1 MIRFSSLTPPVVVCL
16 SILLIVLPGA
26 AMGSQQ
32 ARGRPRIAIAL
43 SGGASLGFAH
53 IGVLRYLE
61 EHRIPI
67 DAIAG
72 TSIGGLLGGLYATGH
87 SADDLERIVQ
97 DGDWDALLRSTSRF
111 EDRSVSEKQEWNR
124 VTGFYSIP
132 LGSSLSLPSG
142 IHSGQALVQLLS
154 GETAAYWDV
163 QDFDNLPIP
172 FRCVATDLLSGEA
185 FVLGEGRLPQALR
198 ATMAI
203 PGIFTPVDWK
213 GRLLADGGLVNN
225 LPTDVAKSMGA
236 DAVIGVT
243 LRVAPTNIH
252 ELRTLTE
259 VVRQTIN
266 IAVTQNEQRN
276 RSLANVE
283 ITVELGNR
291 SSLNFQDAK
300 SVIDAGYRA
309 ASLNEAA
316 LQRFSVSQEE
326 WEAYLRQRA
335 SRLRMIPASGRVV
348 QVSANNSAI
357 AQSAR
362 SELTRKAD
370 GVSTANLELTLN
382 RLSAVASLPN
392 AFFGWR
398 TTPSPSGYHV
408 ELDSRRGT
416 EVMLRPSFFYQLSG
430 REPGRPTLRIAAS
443 ATPKDAYKSRFVG
456 ALFIGSDPGVSF
468 EYYHPFGGSALFI
481 APGLAF
487 DRTRFSEYTPQGR
500 SDQTRMRSSGTL
512 YFGFGTWR
520 QVQLRAGVRG
530 GFDSYSNAGAGSLA
544 PVSNTGFANPEIVG
558 IINSQDSGIL
568 PARGLRVNARSG
580 YSFRKRSFPYLEMN
594 FDHFQPVARDLSLFV
609 TGRADTSMGQRLT
622 FYDQFTAGGLGQL
635 DAYRYQEIRGD
646 TILMGGMGLMYRG
659 MNPKSA
665 SFRPIWGAWYDAA
678 AVDPQT
684 ATSNS
689 KRSLAAA
696 VFAPTPLGLVG
707 LSVGTDLKGSTRW
720 RLSIGSFWNRP

>member
-1 MIRFSSLTPPVVVCL
+1 MKRFRSCTRAFIVCL
-16 SILLIVLPGA
+16 LIALPAVLTA
-26 AMGSQQ
+26 QQ
-32 ARGRPRIAIAL
+32 ARRPRIAIAL

-61 EHRIPI
+61 EHRIPV

-87 SADDLERIVQ
+87 SADDLEKIVQ
-97 DGDWDALLRSTSRF
+97 DGDWDALLRSTSQY

-124 VTGFYSIP
+124 ITGFYSIP
-132 LGSSLSLPSG
+132 LGGSLSLPSG

-154 GETAAYWDV
+154 GKTAAYWDV
-163 QDFDNLPIP
+163 QNFDNLPIP

-185 FVLGEGRLPQALR
+185 FVLSEGRLPQALR

-225 LPTDVAKSMGA
+225 LPTDVAKNMGA
-236 DAVIGVT
+236 DVVIGVT
-243 LRVAPTNIH
+243 LRVAPTTVH

-283 ITVELGNR
+283 IIVELGNR

-309 ASLNEAA
+309 AQQNESA
-316 LQRFSVSQEE
+316 LQRFSVSETE
-326 WEAYLRQRA
+326 WQDYLRQKA
-335 SRLRMIPASGRVV
+335 SRERTMPASGRVV
-348 QVSANNSAI
+348 QVSADNASIAKSATT
-357 AQSAR
+357 
-362 SELTRKAD
+362 ELQRKAGD
-370 GVSTANLELTLN
+370 GISTARLEQTLN
-382 RLSAVASLPN
+382 RLSAVAALPN

-398 TTPSPSGYHV
+398 AAPSPAGYQV
-408 ELDSRRGT
+408 ELDSRKGT
-416 EVMLRPSFFYQLSG
+416 EVLLRPSFFYQLSG

-443 ATPKDAYKSRFVG
+443 ATPKDAYKARFVG
-456 ALFIGSDPGVSF
+456 ALFIGSDPGVSL
-468 EYYHPFGGSALFI
+468 EYYHPFSGSAYFV
-481 APGLAF
+481 APGFSF

-500 SDQTRMRSSGTL
+500 SDQTRTRSSGAL
-512 YFGFGTWR
+512 YFGAGTWR
-520 QVQLRAGVRG
+520 QVQLRAGIRG
-530 GFDSYSNAGAGSLA
+530 GFDSYSSAAVGGAA
-544 PVSNTGFANPEIVG
+544 PVSNTGFANPEVVG
-558 IINSQDSGIL
+558 IINSQDSGTL
-568 PARGLRVNARSG
+568 PTRGLRVNARSG
-580 YSFRKRSFPYLEMN
+580 YSFRKHSFPYLEMN

-609 TGRADTSMGQRLT
+609 TGRVDTSMGRRLT
-622 FYDQFTAGGLGQL
+622 FYDQYTAGGLGQL

-646 TILMGGMGLMYRG
+646 SLLIGGLGFIYRG
-659 MNPKSA
+659 MNPKNA
-665 SFRPIWGAWYDAA
+665 SFRPIWGAWYNAA
-678 AVDPQT
+678 AVDPRTTNSYSKQS
-684 ATSNS
+684 AT
-689 KRSLAAA
+689 AA
-696 VFAPTPLGLVG
+696 VFTPTPLGLVG
-707 LSVGTDLKGSTRW
+707 LSVGMDLKGSVRW